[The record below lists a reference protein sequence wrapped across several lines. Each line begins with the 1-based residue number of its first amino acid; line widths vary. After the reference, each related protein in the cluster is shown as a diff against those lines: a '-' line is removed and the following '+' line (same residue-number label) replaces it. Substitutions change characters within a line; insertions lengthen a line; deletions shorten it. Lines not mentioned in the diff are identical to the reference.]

1 MELNFVDD
9 SDNVGDSTV
18 QVDEI
23 SVHQGPVGVTSAI
36 LVSEEAPTIN
46 TRIPVPQCASVRHSV
61 NVRAFAALGFQCQCA
76 TPCSYY
82 KCSRAMLVLGT
93 VLPPGTSTNHI
104 AGASILQGAAMP
116 PVAGVP

>member
-46 TRIPVPQCASVRHSV
+46 TRIPVPQCATVLMCAPLPLQGSNVSVPHLVHITSV
-61 NVRAFAALGFQCQCA
+61 AR
-76 TPCSYY
+76 PCSF
-82 KCSRAMLVLGT
+82 
-93 VLPPGTSTNHI
+93 
-104 AGASILQGAAMP
+104 
-116 PVAGVP
+116 

>member
-46 TRIPVPQCASVRHSV
+46 TRIPAPQVPVLTCAPLPLQGSNV
-61 NVRAFAALGFQCQCA
+61 NVPHLVHITSVAG
-76 TPCSYY
+76 PCSF
-82 KCSRAMLVLGT
+82 
-93 VLPPGTSTNHI
+93 
-104 AGASILQGAAMP
+104 
-116 PVAGVP
+116 